1 MAFSIP
7 EPVENAMLDF
17 ADAIDGNKYI
27 SSIKD
32 AFTAYVPFIVS
43 GSFGTLFTALISSST
58 TGLAQWVP
66 ALSTLGPAF
75 SAMSFCTISCMTL
88 PIVYLIAMN
97 LSKREGLPE
106 HLAAV
111 LALCSYIA
119 VVPNSVS
126 ATIESAG
133 EVLQGAAAGLPSN
146 ALGAQGLFVGM
157 IVAVVVVKLFALL
170 TRVECI
176 KIKMPDSVPAG
187 IAVSFNTLI
196 PVFIVILCSSLFGV
210 LFQAVSGAYINEWL
224 YLILQRPLETL
235 FNSPMG
241 VVFMAL
247 ISQLFWLLGIHGGL
261 IIEPIRSPL
270 SAAALAANIAAVQAG
285 LNPENPLTRG
295 FWTVFVVAGGAGLTF
310 SLILSILAFSKR
322 DDQRAIAKLAF
333 LPGVCGIGEPMV
345 FGFPLVLNPVFAIP
359 FIINS
364 ALAAGIG
371 LLAINTGFI
380 ACSTV
385 DAPFGLPLFVN
396 AMLSFGPKGALVQ
409 LAILVVGF
417 LVWTPCVLMSNRLA
431 EKENEKASSTMSA

>member
-1 MAFSIP
+1 MALSIP
-7 EPVENAMLDF
+7 EPIENALLDL

-32 AFTAYVPFIVS
+32 AFTAYVPFIIT
-43 GSFGTLFTALISSST
+43 GSFGTLFTALISSTT
-58 TGLAQWVP
+58 TGAAQWIP
-66 ALSTLGPAF
+66 ELAALGPAF
-75 SAMSFCTISCMTL
+75 SALSFCTISCMAI

-97 LSKREGLPE
+97 LAKRENLPD
-106 HLAAV
+106 HLAAI

-119 VVPNSVS
+119 VVPNSVT
-126 ATIESAG
+126 AAIENAG
-133 EVLQGAAAGLPSN
+133 EMLQGSAPGIPSA

-157 IVAVVVVKLFALL
+157 IVAVAVTEFFALL
-170 TRVECI
+170 TNVDRI
-176 KIKMPDSVPAG
+176 KIKMPDSVPHG

-196 PVFIVILCSSLFGV
+196 PVFIVITCAALFGTIFRSV
-210 LFQAVSGAYINEWL
+210 AGSYVNEWL
-224 YLILQRPLETL
+224 YLALQRPLEAL
-235 FNSPMG
+235 FNSPLG

-247 ISQLFWLLGIHGGL
+247 ISQIFWLLGIHGGL

-285 LNPENPLTRG
+285 LSPENPLTRG

-310 SLILSILAFSKR
+310 SLILSILMFSKR
-322 DDQRAIAKLAF
+322 DDHRAIAKLAF
-333 LPGVCGIGEPMV
+333 LPGICGIGEPMV
-345 FGFPLVLNPVFAIP
+345 FGLPLVLNPVFAIP
-359 FIINS
+359 FILNS

-417 LVWTPCVLMSNRLA
+417 IVWTPCVFMANKLA
-431 EKENEKASSTMSA
+431 EKEAAQVSAQMDA